1 MSKKKQIPKILKE
14 IKNYKPL
21 VMDYSFQKS
30 ISYSAFSTF
39 SSCKH
44 KWELMY
50 QKGHY
55 KSDYNI
61 NLCFGTAIHNTLQ
74 NYLTVNYEV
83 SGVEADQIN
92 LEEYFQNQFTEAYQ
106 KSYKDN
112 GNKHFSN
119 PIEMRE
125 FYEDGVNILNFIKKN
140 KLKYFS
146 KKDWYLVGVEI
157 PVLIPPYPRFKN
169 VIFKGFIDLV
179 LYHEPTNKFVI
190 YDLKSS
196 SRGWSDKE
204 KKDETKIAQILLYK
218 HYFSKQFNIPI
229 ENIDVEFFIMKRKI
243 PKSTDFPI
251 YHIQQFKPASGKNK
265 VTKAVENLEKFI
277 QDVFDEKG
285 LKDKQYEATPSDW
298 NCRYCVFKT
307 DKSLCSVGI
316 NK

>member
-14 IKNYKPL
+14 IKSHIPIM
-21 VMDYSFQKS
+21 MDYSYQKS
-30 ISYSAFSTF
+30 ISYSAFSTYY
-39 SSCKH
+39 SCKK
-44 KWELMY
+44 KWALKY
-50 QKGHY
+50 KDGHY
-55 KSDYNI
+55 KQDYNL
-61 NLCFGTAIHNTLQ
+61 NLVFGTAIHNTIQ
-74 NYLTVNYEV
+74 NYLTVAYEV
-83 SGVEADQIN
+83 SGVEADQID
-92 LEEYFQNQFTEAYQ
+92 LEEYFQTQFTEEYQ
-106 KSYKDN
+106 KSFKDN

-119 PIEMRE
+119 AAEMRE

-140 KLKYFS
+140 RNRYFS
-146 KKDWYLVGVEI
+146 KRDWYLVGVEI
-157 PVLIPPYPRFKN
+157 PILVSPYTRFKN

-190 YDLKSS
+190 YDLKTS
-196 SRGWSDKE
+196 SRGWVDKD

-229 ENIDVEFFIMKRKI
+229 EDIDVEFFIMKRKI

-265 VTKAVENLEKFI
+265 VSKAVENLEKFI
-277 QDVFDEKG
+277 QDVFDDNG